1 MEGNEMYQLAIR
13 LFPICRSLTGNG
25 VRETLGILQEK
36 LPEMKLYEVPSG
48 TKAFDWTVPDEW
60 NIRDGFIEDEQ
71 GKCVVSFQ
79 KSNLHIMGYSEPVDR
94 VVDLE
99 ELKRHIYVQ
108 ESQPEVIPYVTSYY
122 KRRFG
127 FCMSKNQ
134 RDNLREGR
142 YRMYIDSTLE
152 PGFLTYGE
160 YILPA
165 TTIDRDGTKE
175 ILLST
180 YICHPSMANNE
191 LSGPC
196 VATAL
201 ACWLREQP
209 VRRYTY
215 RFVFV
220 PETIGSIVYI
230 SRNLKQLK
238 QNVIAGFVLS
248 CLGDNRAF
256 SYVKSRQGNTLA
268 DRVARNVLRDHASGY
283 IAYSFL
289 ERGSDERQYNAP
301 GVDLPVCSIC
311 RSKYGKYPE
320 YHTSADDLSLISP
333 EGLQGALDIYQ
344 KCLRG
349 LEYNRKYRVNCLCEP
364 QLGKRGL
371 YPTVSYKG
379 SADSVRNMM
388 NLIAYADGKTD
399 LIDISDVI
407 HAPLDELI
415 PLVDKLMKA
424 GLLDVCEG
432 MCEHT

>member
-1 MEGNEMYQLAIR
+1 MEGSEMYQLAIR

-25 VRETLGILQEK
+25 VRETFGILQEK

-48 TKAFDWTVPDEW
+48 TKAFDWTVSDEW

-71 GKCVVSFQ
+71 GKRIVSFQ

-99 ELKRHIYVQ
+99 ELKRHIFVQ
-108 ESQPEVIPYVTSYY
+108 EDQPEVIPYVTSYY

-134 RDNLREGR
+134 RDSLREGR

-165 TTIDRDGTKE
+165 TTIDGNETKE

-196 VATAL
+196 VAAAL

-238 QNVIAGFVLS
+238 QHMIAGFVLS
-248 CLGDNRAF
+248 CVGDNRAF
-256 SYVKSRQGNTLA
+256 SYVKSRQGDTLA
-268 DRVARNVLRDHASGY
+268 DRVARNVLRDHAPGY
-283 IAYSFL
+283 TTYSFL

-311 RSKYGKYPE
+311 RSKYGEYPE
-320 YHTSADDLSLISP
+320 YHTSADNLSLISP
-333 EGLQGALDIYQ
+333 EGLQGALDVYR

-349 LEYNRKYRVNCLCEP
+349 LEYNRKYRVSCLCEP

-371 YPTVSYKG
+371 YPTTSYKG
-379 SADSVRNMM
+379 SADSVRDMM
-388 NLIAYADGKTD
+388 NFIAYADGKTD

-415 PLVDKLMKA
+415 PLVDKLTEV
-424 GLLDVCEG
+424 GLLEVCEG
-432 MCEHT
+432 DV